1 MKPLKLNYWTHQKK
15 EGQRIQNNFIRS
27 HPDLCYCS
35 SSCRQAG
42 MRNKKGDLGLQ
53 SPPPL
58 HTPWWLCSHAC
69 WTGNSQYE
77 DRIGLMSKRERKHL
91 TVGKRLF
98 KERHPRLHE
107 SLSGKWANLRWTLQ
121 PLRFPLAS
129 TRRSRKAVSPF
140 CACVWRLRLPAR
152 TKCSGR
158 TSSADVF
165 VRAALL
171 LQNLILFVCC
181 FVFSLLSFHALSL
194 LSLIYPS
201 RCVGVRL
208 YEICF
213 FTPWLE
219 FCIVL
224 ASRKEKVFGKIFGAL
239 VWKRKVPRK
248 ADSAGGEWIAER
260 RSECLE
266 SFVIGVT
273 QSSLPTITACES

>member
-1 MKPLKLNYWTHQKK
+1 MLDSKQTEWRKDRADQQ
-15 EGQRIQNNFIRS
+15 EGEEAS
-27 HPDLCYCS
+27 
-35 SSCRQAG
+35 
-42 MRNKKGDLGLQ
+42 
-53 SPPPL
+53 
-58 HTPWWLCSHAC
+58 
-69 WTGNSQYE
+69 NS
-77 DRIGLMSKRERKHL
+77 
-91 TVGKRLF
+91 LF
-98 KERHPRLHE
+98 KERDPRLHE

-140 CACVWRLRLPAR
+140 CACVWRLRLPAC

-158 TSSADVF
+158 TSSADVL
-165 VRAALL
+165 VRGALL
-171 LQNLILFVCC
+171 LQNLILFVRS
-181 FVFSLLSFHALSL
+181 FVFFLLSSHALSL

-213 FTPWLE
+213 FTPWQE
-219 FCIVL
+219 FGIVL

-239 VWKRKVPRK
+239 VRKPKVPRK
-248 ADSAGGEWIAER
+248 ADSAGGEWKAER
-260 RSECLE
+260 RSECWE